1 MSSES
6 QREWS
11 ELSELWRESPE
22 PLDAAAIRRRIRRRS
37 WLASIWFAGELS
49 LCLAA
54 LAIAGVF
61 IARWTWPSNLVG
73 VTLLLYTCFALGLT
87 CWSHS
92 TSLSVS
98 TATAADTWKTAVR
111 QARASIRWAQSGLIL
126 SAVSLILSPIV
137 VYARLQPDY
146 QGIGSPL
153 SLPLWLRLLVIA
165 CFWAPIVWRCIHLL
179 RRGRS
184 ELAGLMAIRRE
195 LLADDSHG

>member
-11 ELSELWRESPE
+11 ELSELWRESAE

-37 WLASIWFAGELS
+37 WLANIWFAGELL

-92 TSLSVS
+92 
-98 TATAADTWKTAVR
+98 
-111 QARASIRWAQSGLIL
+111 
-126 SAVSLILSPIV
+126 
-137 VYARLQPDY
+137 
-146 QGIGSPL
+146 L
-153 SLPLWLRLLVIA
+153 SLPLWLRLVVIA
-165 CFWAPIVWRCIHLL
+165 CLWAPIVWRCIHLL

-195 LLADDSHG
+195 LLAE